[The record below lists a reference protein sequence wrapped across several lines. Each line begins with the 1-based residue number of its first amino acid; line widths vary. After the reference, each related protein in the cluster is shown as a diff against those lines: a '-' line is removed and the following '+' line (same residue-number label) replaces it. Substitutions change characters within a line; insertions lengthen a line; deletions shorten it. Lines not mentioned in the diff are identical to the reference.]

1 MYVLR
6 RVAIIT
12 TWRTQLHC
20 KEPSKETNI
29 HGLNVAT
36 ITTTITTTT
45 IITTKI
51 LSKQYSVSAR
61 PRQS

>member
-1 MYVLR
+1 MCVLR

-12 TWRTQLHC
+12 TWRTQLYC

-36 ITTTITTTT
+36 ITITTTT